1 MARIGVKGLKSRV
14 FSKRYLKKGIGICL
28 FAVSIAGCGLSPN
41 PAFADTAS
49 FYTVKSCQKEG
60 TSGIFTA
67 SGERYD
73 ENALTCAMRS
83 REWGTM
89 YKVTNLGNGK
99 SVEVKLNDFGPNKR
113 LWNKG
118 RKCDLSRGAFKRI
131 ANLKDGVI
139 RIKIEKL

>member
-1 MARIGVKGLKSRV
+1 MAILPLSDKQFRRGFKTLIILATLS
-14 FSKRYLKKGIGICL
+14 LITM
-28 FAVSIAGCGLSPN
+28 AGCGLSPN